1 MSVCVGV
8 HAKAS
13 ATSGKEA
20 IRPQAVVVGID
31 TDDAA
36 MQVPGEG
43 AATQEMVVSRVSP
56 MASTLQLQQV
66 KLKLQGCAPHPSDP
80 TTGIGHST
88 TTDGAIADFLG

>member
-43 AATQEMVVSRVSP
+43 AATQGMVVSRVSP
-56 MASTLQLQQV
+56 MASTQQLQQV
-66 KLKLQGCAPHPSDP
+66 KLRLQGCALPPSVP
-80 TTGIGHST
+80 TTDIGHST
-88 TTDGAIADFLG
+88 RH

>member
-20 IRPQAVVVGID
+20 TRPRVVVVGTD

-43 AATQEMVVSRVSP
+43 AATQGIVVSRVSP

-66 KLKLQGCAPHPSDP
+66 QLKLRGCAISPTKIPPHTIIHFNTALP
-80 TTGIGHST
+80 
-88 TTDGAIADFLG
+88 AL

>member
-8 HAKAS
+8 HAKTC

-20 IRPQAVVVGID
+20 TRPRAVVVGTD

-66 KLKLQGCAPHPSDP
+66 KLA
-80 TTGIGHST
+80 
-88 TTDGAIADFLG
+88 

>member
-8 HAKAS
+8 HAKTC

-20 IRPQAVVVGID
+20 TRPRAVVVGTD

-43 AATQEMVVSRVSP
+43 AATQGLVVTRVSP
-56 MASTLQLQQV
+56 MASTQQHAAASQAEAARV
-66 KLKLQGCAPHPSDP
+66 RSPPLCPYH
-80 TTGIGHST
+80 
-88 TTDGAIADFLG
+88 